1 MSLGAGIVAA
11 IRLVHPAPTAAVTI
25 LSSALGAILLLQA
38 GRPLDGRWLALTA
51 AVLGSQIFVGATNDL
66 VDRARDQVAGRIE
79 KPLASGALSPGAAVW
94 IASGGLGLQLAASL
108 RTGELALAL
117 GVVAVLSALTYNL
130 WLARTPFS
138 VLPYLVSFGILP
150 LWVAA
155 GVGVPLERVAIAP
168 LLVGPFATAAHLANV
183 LRDFEADAAL
193 GSRDLAQLLGR
204 RRGLLVAW
212 TLAMAV
218 GLAVGAGFALA
229 GEIGTLSGALGLVG
243 LVAVGQGIGG
253 PRRLWVGIL
262 VAAVCWTAAW
272 ALASG

>member
-1 MSLGAGIVAA
+1 MTLGTRVVAA
-11 IRLVHPAPTAAVTI
+11 VRLVHPAPTAAVTV
-25 LSSALGAILLLQA
+25 LSSALGAILLVQA
-38 GRPLDGRWLALTA
+38 GRPLDGRWLALSA

-66 VDRARDQVAGRIE
+66 VDRARDQAAGRIE

-108 RTGELALAL
+108 RTGELALVL
-117 GVVAVLSALTYNL
+117 GVGAVLSALAYNL
-130 WLARTPFS
+130 WLSRTPFS
-138 VLPYLVSFGILP
+138 VVPYLVSFGILP

-155 GVGVPLERVAIAP
+155 GVGVPLERVAVAP

-193 GSRDLAQLLGR
+193 GSRDLAQLLGP
-204 RRGLLVAW
+204 RRGLAVAW
-212 TLAMAV
+212 ALAMGV
-218 GLAVGAGFALA
+218 GLAVGLSFAIS
-229 GEIGTLSGALGLVG
+229 GEIGTASGALGLVG
-243 LVAVGQGIGG
+243 LLAVGQGIAG
-253 PRRLWVGIL
+253 PRRLWFGIL